1 MNTKIFLTDLT
12 ECVNGALKGEW
23 IDLSKVSDTEEALE
37 LANIPSNHEFF
48 ITDYESCFKINEYDN
63 IDNLIEKASLV
74 EEFDDELDM
83 LEYILDNYSDR
94 EYHNLLVFDDLD
106 EMLQC
111 CCDNDPLEAARMVYF
126 GNIQFWND
134 DYFRFDGYGNIESL
148 NQYQYEKELLDL
160 KNELLQEY
168 FESEL

>member
-1 MNTKIFLTDLT
+1 MKTRIFLTDLT
-12 ECVNGALKGEW
+12 EYVNGILKGEW
-23 IDLSKVSDTEEALE
+23 VDLCEVSDTEEALE
-37 LANIPSNHEFF
+37 LANVPSNHEFF

-63 IDNLIEKASLV
+63 IDNLIEKANLL

-106 EMLQC
+106 EMLQGY
-111 CCDNDPLEAARMVYF
+111 DPSTVVGMVFF
-126 GNIQFWND
+126 GNIQNFSD

-148 NQYQYEKELLDL
+148 SQYQYEQELLDL
-160 KNELLQEY
+160 ENELLEIY

>member
-1 MNTKIFLTDLT
+1 MKTRIFLTDLT
-12 ECVNGALKGEW
+12 EYVNGILKGEW
-23 IDLSKVSDTEEALE
+23 VDLCEVSDTEEALE
-37 LANIPSNHEFF
+37 LAKIPSNHEFF

-63 IDNLIEKASLV
+63 IDNLIEKANLLD
-74 EEFDDELDM
+74 EFTDELDM

-106 EMLQC
+106 EILQGY
-111 CCDNDPLEAARMVYF
+111 DPSTVARMVYF

-134 DYFRFDGYGNIESL
+134 DYFRFNGYGNIESL
-148 NQYQYEKELLDL
+148 NQYQYEQELLDL

-168 FESEL
+168 FEAEL